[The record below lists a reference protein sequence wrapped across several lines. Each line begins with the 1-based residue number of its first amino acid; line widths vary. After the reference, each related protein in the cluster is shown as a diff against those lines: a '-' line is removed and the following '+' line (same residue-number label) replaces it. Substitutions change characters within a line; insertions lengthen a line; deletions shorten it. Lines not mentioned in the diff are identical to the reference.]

1 MSNTASCKVNPTEY
15 AYHRDQLTVSE
26 GSAVH
31 CPVDHTRSSY
41 VRCTGE
47 TLRLSDG
54 DLGPDCA
61 IIGQEGIRFYVWE
74 RSVINS
80 GNNPI
85 KPRLLL
91 TFEGN
96 ISPSLIKLHYFSDP
110 SNGRGLPTLN
120 VYPNIDNPWDTLTTD
135 RIATI
140 NALLK
145 DVSEPPHR
153 ETISVN
159 TMGQQLHTV
168 LVIISFPTGSSVSSF
183 YLSEIEV
190 FTCPQGKSVPGLI
203 TVSTWALAGK
213 PDCSNSEVHFHTFCV
228 C

>member
-15 AYHRDQLTVSE
+15 AYRGDYVTVSE
-26 GSAVH
+26 GVQ
-31 CPVDHTRSSY
+31 CTPDNTRPNY

-61 IIGQEGIRFYVWE
+61 ITGQEGRFYIWE
-74 RSVINS
+74 RLLDS

-120 VYPNIDNPWDTLTTD
+120 VYPNIANPWDTLTTD

-140 NALLK
+140 SALLK
-145 DVSEPPHR
+145 DVSEPPHL

-168 LVIISFPTGSSVSSF
+168 LVLISFPTGGSLSSF
-183 YLSEIEV
+183 YLSEIEA
-190 FTCPQGKSVPGLI
+190 FTCPQG
-203 TVSTWALAGK
+203 TWALAG
-213 PDCSNSEVHFHTFCV
+213 
-228 C
+228 

>member
-1 MSNTASCKVNPTEY
+1 M
-15 AYHRDQLTVSE
+15 TVSE
-26 GSAVH
+26 GSAVQ
-31 CPVDHTRSSY
+31 CPADTMRSNY

-61 IIGQEGIRFYVWE
+61 ITGQEGRFYVWE
-74 RSVINS
+74 RSLDS

-96 ISPSLIKLHYFSDP
+96 ISASLIKLHYFSDP
-110 SNGRGLPTLN
+110 TNDGGLPALN
-120 VYPNIDNPWDTLTTD
+120 FYANVNNPLDTLTTLPA
-135 RIATI
+135 RIAYI
-140 NALLK
+140 SALLK

-153 ETISVN
+153 ETISVD
-159 TMGQQLHTV
+159 TMGQQFHTV
-168 LVIISFPTGSSVSSF
+168 LVQISFPTGSSLSSF

-190 FTCPQGKSVPGLI
+190 FTCSPSKYLGFSRQARL
-203 TVSTWALAGK
+203 
-213 PDCSNSEVHFHTFCV
+213 F
-228 C
+228 